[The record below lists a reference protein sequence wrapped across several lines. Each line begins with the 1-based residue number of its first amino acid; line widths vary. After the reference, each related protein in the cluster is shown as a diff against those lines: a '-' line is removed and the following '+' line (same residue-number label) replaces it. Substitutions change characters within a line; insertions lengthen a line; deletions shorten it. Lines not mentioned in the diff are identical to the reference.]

1 MKGIIQR
8 KILLGKALTPRER
21 AIYLLFLAT
30 DEEAK
35 TFLKLEKK
43 GA

>member
-8 KILLGKALTPRER
+8 KILLGQKLTPRER

-30 DEEAK
+30 DEEMRY
-35 TFLKLEKK
+35 FLKLEK